1 MDALS
6 FDRDNSAYVYTKDDA
21 GELQKTPVEV
31 GVDNGN
37 YVEIKSGLNEGDT
50 VYVEAE
56 ADEDSSSGLA
66 GLLSGLMGGGQQEF
80 NPQSG
85 GMPGMGGGGMQDF
98 GGGGGMSG
106 GGGGDSDSGR
116 GSRGGAGGGQP

>member
-6 FDRDNSAYVYTKDDA
+6 FERDNSAYVYTRDEA

-56 ADEDSSSGLA
+56 ADEDSSGGLS
-66 GLLSGLMGGGQQEF
+66 GLLSGLMGGGQQQF

-85 GMPGMGGGGMQDF
+85 GMPSF
-98 GGGGGMSG
+98 GGGSMPDFSSFGGGFGGSDNSG
-106 GGGGDSDSGR
+106 GGR
-116 GSRGGAGGGQP
+116 GNRGGTGSGQP